1 MPAGRPRS
9 EAAQRAILDAT
20 RAELTQHG
28 YDKLSID
35 RIAAAAGVS
44 KPTVYR
50 RYPSKSALVADCL
63 LQGYVLTPALEVNN
77 SSDIRDDISE
87 WVREFVTITQDPK
100 AVALIRAAGAAASE
114 DRDIAR
120 GFQQQLNTLARK
132 ALATRLNRAEDAG
145 QVRIGTPAETIAEI
159 IVGALLYRLVTHEA
173 ITISFA
179 DELTDTVLNGILS
192 EAQS

>member
-145 QVRIGTPAETIAEI
+145 QVRIGTPAEMIAEI

-173 ITISFA
+173 ITMSFA

>member
-35 RIAAAAGVS
+35 RIAASAGVS
-44 KPTVYR
+44 KPTIYR
-50 RYPSKSALVADCL
+50 RYASKSALVADCL

-77 SSDIRDDISE
+77 SGDIREDISA
-87 WVREFVTITQDPK
+87 WVREFVQITQD
-100 AVALIRAAGAAASE
+100 AQTVALIRAAAAAASE
-114 DRDIAR
+114 DREIAR

-132 ALATRLNRAEDAG
+132 ALAARIERAEEDG
-145 QVRIGTPAETIAEI
+145 EVRVGAPAETIAEI
-159 IVGALLYRLVTHEA
+159 IVGALLYRLVTHEG
-173 ITISFA
+173 ITMSFA
-179 DELTDTVLNGILS
+179 DELAATVLEGIL
-192 EAQS
+192 AGARA

>member
-35 RIAAAAGVS
+35 RIAASAGVS
-44 KPTVYR
+44 KPTIYR
-50 RYPSKSALVADCL
+50 RYASKSALVAHCL
-63 LQGYVLTPALEVNN
+63 LEGYVLTPALEVND
-77 SSDIRDDISE
+77 SGDIRDDLTT
-87 WVREFVTITQDPK
+87 WVQKFVTITKDPQ

-120 GFQQQLNTLARK
+120 GFQQQLNTLARE
-132 ALATRLNRAEDAG
+132 ALAERLNRAEDAG
-145 QVRIGTPAETIAEI
+145 QVRGGTPAETIAEV
-159 IVGALLYRLVTHEA
+159 IVGALLYRLVTHEEV
-173 ITISFA
+173 TMGFA
-179 DELTDTVLNGILS
+179 DDLTNTILNGILP
-192 EAQS
+192 ETQP